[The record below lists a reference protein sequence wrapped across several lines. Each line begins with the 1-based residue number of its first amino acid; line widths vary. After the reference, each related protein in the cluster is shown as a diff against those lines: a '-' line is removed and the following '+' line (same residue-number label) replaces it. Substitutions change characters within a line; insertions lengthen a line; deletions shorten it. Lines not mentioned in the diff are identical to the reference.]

1 MVLYIGHQFMEP
13 ATVMLGWYWLRREKN
28 DHLYTYNWMENDST
42 KKTLCEGYRLE
53 GQIKT
58 AMENNEG

>member
-1 MVLYIGHQFMEP
+1 
-13 ATVMLGWYWLRREKN
+13 
-28 DHLYTYNWMENDST
+28 MENDST

-58 AMENNEG
+58 AMGGTQYIVQTTIYM

>member
-1 MVLYIGHQFMEP
+1 MEP
-13 ATVMLGWYWLRREKN
+13 ATVMLGWYWLRRKKT